1 MDAVYNWGTG
11 FANGEEQ
18 GNDQRNKQEEF
29 WLIIQHEWELLPKK
43 EHSTAEQ
50 NQSCG
55 YSCKKKK
62 IRKCLDW
69 KNNTDTDTFSFF

>member
-43 EHSTAEQ
+43 
-50 NQSCG
+50 NIPLQSKTKAAVILV
-55 YSCKKKK
+55 KKNKK
-62 IRKCLDW
+62 VLRLEK
-69 KNNTDTDTFSFF
+69 